1 MNGRVRMFKKMCIQ
15 QGYIPQTCTMDGQL
29 AWLLVNKGE
38 IPCWGCNED
47 RKVCDGKEKKY

>member
-1 MNGRVRMFKKMCIQ
+1 MFKKMCIQ